1 MLTRSEFATTLF
13 SGARQIDTFN
23 NMHRIF
29 PVSTMTRSPEPRPF
43 EWGPALALPATFEH
57 EGTNRSTEAFLEA
70 TDTVALLVIVDGKLR
85 MERYRLTGGP
95 QVTWTSMSVAKSF
108 TSAALGIAW
117 GEGLFGSVLETVSDH
132 LPALRRSAYDGV
144 SIKDVLQMSSGARW
158 NEDYSD
164 PESDMNRFI
173 RVFALGGSFD
183 SLPPTMVRQRPPGS
197 YNLYNSIDTHV
208 LGMLLKK
215 VTGRPLRDYIEEKL
229 WHPLGMEDDAHWL
242 VDSEGMEMAFG
253 GLNATARDYAK
264 LGELF
269 RLKGRCNGR
278 QIVPQ
283 AWVEASVTPDAP
295 HLIPGDHG
303 LSDTA
308 FGYGYQWWLMDGTE
322 GEFSAIGV
330 YNQFV
335 YVNPARKMVVVKLS
349 ASPNYGQTNDE
360 TSYREFETVSLF
372 RAIGRS
378 LG

>member
-1 MLTRSEFATTLF
+1 MLSRAEFATNLF
-13 SGARQIDTFN
+13 SGTRQIDTFN
-23 NMHRIF
+23 NMHHIF
-29 PVSTMTRSPEPRPF
+29 PVSTMTRSPTPRPF
-43 EWGPALALPATFEH
+43 AWEPPLPLPATYEH
-57 EGTNRSTEAFLEA
+57 AGSASSVEAFLAE
-70 TDTVALLVIVDGKLR
+70 TDTVALLVIANGKLR

-95 QVTWTSMSVAKSF
+95 HVTWTSMSVAKSF

-117 GEGLFGSVLETVSDH
+117 GDGLFGGVDEIVSDY
-132 LPALRRSAYDGV
+132 LPQLRGSAYDGV
-144 SIKDVLQMSSGARW
+144 TIKDVLQMSSGARW

-164 PESDMNRFI
+164 PDSDMNRFI
-173 RVFALGGSFD
+173 KVFGLGGSFD
-183 SLPPTMVRQRPPGS
+183 SLPPTMVRQRQPGS
-197 YNLYNSIDTHV
+197 YNLYNSVDTHV

-242 VDSEGMEMAFG
+242 LDSEGMEMAFG
-253 GLNATARDYAK
+253 GLNASARDYAK

-269 RLKGRCNGR
+269 RLKGRCGDR
-278 QIVPQ
+278 QVVPE
-283 AWVEASVTPDAP
+283 AWVEASTRPDGP
-295 HLIPGDHG
+295 HLVPGDHG

-308 FGYGYQWWLMDGTE
+308 FGYGYQWWVMDGDA
-322 GEFSAIGV
+322 GEYSAIGV

-335 YVNPARKMVVVKLS
+335 YVNPARDLVIVKLS

-372 RAIGRS
+372 RAIGKA

>member
-1 MLTRSEFATTLF
+1 MLSRAEFASSLF

-23 NMHRIF
+23 TMHRIF
-29 PVSTMTRSPEPRPF
+29 PVSTMSRSPAPHPF
-43 EWGPALALPATFEH
+43 PEGAPLALPATYEH
-57 EGTNRSTEAFLEA
+57 EGTERPVDAFLAE
-70 TDTVALLVIVDGKLR
+70 TDTVALLVIEDGRLR
-85 MERYRLTGGP
+85 LERYALTGGP
-95 QVTWTSMSVAKSF
+95 TVTWASMSVAKSF
-108 TSAALGIAW
+108 TSAALGIAL
-117 GEGLFGSVLETVSDH
+117 GEGLFGGVDEIVSDH
-132 LPALRRSAYDGV
+132 LPALRGSAYDGV
-144 SIKDVLQMSSGARW
+144 TIKDVLQMSSGARW

-183 SLPPTMVRQRPPGS
+183 SLPPTMVRQRRPGS
-197 YNLYNSIDTHV
+197 YNLYNSVDTHV

-242 VDSEGMEMAFG
+242 LDSEGMEMAFG

-269 RLKGRCNGR
+269 RLKGRRGDR
-278 QIVPQ
+278 QIVPE
-283 AWVEASVTPDAP
+283 AWVEASLTPDGP
-295 HLIPGDHG
+295 HLVPGDHG

-308 FGYGYQWWLMDGTE
+308 FGYGYQWWLMDGDE
-322 GEFSAIGV
+322 GEYSAIGV

-335 YVNPARKMVVVKLS
+335 YVNPARDLVIVKLS
-349 ASPNYGQTNDE
+349 ASPGYGQTNDE
-360 TSYREFETVSLF
+360 ASYREFETVSLF
-372 RAIGRS
+372 RAIGKA